1 MKNLIAGI
9 ILLFCFSVSGQNLTV
24 YRSDTS
30 VSATTQKIISVI
42 KSKSLIYFE
51 TVSHDVIAKERG
63 VEIAPTNVIL
73 FEDPDLTT
81 ELIECEQTTAL
92 DLPLKILVWE
102 ENNDV
107 YIGYIDAALM
117 RRRFLITG
125 CDETLN
131 KITGLCVRII
141 NEAIKEL

>member
-9 ILLFCFSVSGQNLTV
+9 ILVICFSVSGQNLTV

-30 VSATTQKIISVI
+30 VSATTEKIISII
-42 KSKSLIYFE
+42 KSKNLIYFE

-63 VEIAPTNVIL
+63 VDISPTNVIL

-81 ELIECEQTTAL
+81 QLIQCEQTTAL

-131 KITGLCVRII
+131 KITGICVRII

>member
-9 ILLFCFSVSGQNLTV
+9 ILVFCFSASGQNLTV

-42 KSKSLIYFE
+42 KSKNLIYFE

-81 ELIECEQTTAL
+81 ELIQCEQTTAL

-102 ENNDV
+102 ENGDV

-131 KITGLCVRII
+131 EITGICVRII